1 MPARNRQSAN
11 ETQNPLD
18 LSEIS
23 SHLASISKSFAVIA
37 MRLSPTKPAS
47 VAERA
52 KFLSGL
58 GLETRDI
65 AKILGTTPGTVS
77 VKLSEA
83 KNSGKRRKR
92 SGKN

>member
-1 MPARNRQSAN
+1 MPERNRQLAN
-11 ETQNPLD
+11 KNQNPLD
-18 LSEIS
+18 FSEIS
-23 SHLASISKSFAVIA
+23 PHLASISKSFAVIA
-37 MRLSPTKPAS
+37 MRLSPTKPTS

-52 KFLSGL
+52 KFLRGL
-58 GLETRDI
+58 GFETGDI

-77 VKLSEA
+77 VKLSES

>member
-1 MPARNRQSAN
+1 MPAKNQQTEN
-11 ETQNPLD
+11 ETQNQSD

-37 MRLSPTKPAS
+37 MRLSPTKPSSA
-47 VAERA
+47 AERA

-58 GLETRDI
+58 GLETGDI

-77 VKLSEA
+77 VRLSEA